1 MLGVPCNV
9 SKLMQDLLDRRLTW
23 LGRRANGGLIRPGL
37 RGIEKESLR
46 VRSDGTLAH
55 TPHPAAI
62 GAALTHPYLTT
73 DYSEAL
79 LEIVTPPLPANWEAL
94 QFLCD
99 LHAFVHRRL
108 DGELLWPASMPCAI
122 GAGEEIPIADYGP
135 SNPGMMRTIY
145 RRGLGHRYGRAMQ
158 AIAGT
163 HFNYSPPPVFWPAFR
178 EAEALRG
185 PLAEIKSEQL
195 MALVRNYRRYGWL
208 IVYLFGASPAFD
220 KSFKPDGHALLESL
234 DGDTWYAPYA
244 TSLRMS
250 DMGYRNKTQDRLD
263 VSVNSLDEY
272 VNGLTEATAK
282 ADPGYEAIGVVIDGE
297 YRQLNAN
304 VLQIENEYYSSIR
317 PKPKKAAGVR
327 PIAGLRRH
335 GVEYVE
341 IRTMDLNPVD
351 PVGLNQAQMRFL
363 ETLLMYCLLEDSP
376 RIERREQEEIDAR
389 DLAIAREGRRPGLIL
404 PHDGKAVPM
413 RDWGLRILGRLESV
427 AGLLDAD
434 RRDYGAAV
442 DAAREALR
450 EPDATPSARILAELR
465 SNAAS
470 FREFGLALA
479 RSHHEYFLSLDDE
492 SERQRELA
500 AAARDSLREAE
511 ALAERPDAPF
521 DEYLR
526 RYFAAG

>member
-1 MLGVPCNV
+1 
-9 SKLMQDLLDRRLTW
+9 MQDLLNRRLTW
-23 LGRRANGGLIRPGL
+23 LGRGANGDLIRPGL

-79 LEIVTPPLPANWEAL
+79 LEVVTPPLPANWESL

-99 LHAFVHRRL
+99 LHTFVHRRL
-108 DGELLWPASMPCAI
+108 DGELLWPASMPCVI

-163 HFNYSPPPVFWPAFR
+163 HFNYSPPPALWPAFR
-178 EAEALRG
+178 EVEGERAA
-185 PLAEIKSEQL
+185 LAELKSERL

-208 IVYLFGASPAFD
+208 IVYLFGASPALD

-234 DGDTWYAPYA
+234 DTDTWCAPYA

-250 DMGYRNKTQDRLD
+250 DMGYRNKTQGRLD
-263 VSVNSLDEY
+263 ISVNSLTDY
-272 VNGLTEATAK
+272 VGGLAEATGK
-282 ADPGYEAIGVVIDGE
+282 ADPGYEAIGVVVDGE

-304 VLQIENEYYSSIR
+304 VLQIENEYYSTIR

-327 PIAGLRRH
+327 PIAGLRRQ

-341 IRTMDLNPVD
+341 VRTMDLNPVD

-363 ETLLMYCLLEDSP
+363 ETLLVYCLLEDGP

-389 DLAIAREGRRPGLIL
+389 DLTIAREGRRPGLTL
-404 PHDGKAVPM
+404 PRDGKAVPM
-413 RDWGLRILGRLESV
+413 RDWGFQILDRLESV
-427 AGLLDAD
+427 AELLDAD
-434 RRDYGAAV
+434 RRDYATAV
-442 DAAREALR
+442 GAAREALR
-450 EPDATPSARILAELR
+450 EADATPSARVLAELR
-465 SNAAS
+465 SGAVS
-470 FREFGLALA
+470 FREFALALA
-479 RSHHEYFLSLDDE
+479 RSHHEYFLSLDAE
-492 SERQRELA
+492 TERQRELA
-500 AAARDSLREAE
+500 SAARDSLREAE
-511 ALAERPDAPF
+511 ALAGEPDVPF